1 MISHRGTETVK
12 IEIVEKKTKLVF
24 SDMLFPKIFI
34 RIRFLLML
42 YTPVRNGSSKKLRY
56 FGLY

>member
-12 IEIVEKKTKLVF
+12 IEIVEKKTKLIF

-42 YTPVRNGSSKKLRY
+42 YTPKNGSSK
-56 FGLY
+56 FHCANFS